1 MDRFSIVTIDAYLDQ
16 IGTQRLVQFGLCHI
30 FFNSKYLDYFDSS
43 QYSLVV
49 EYKGFSV
56 YSLCLDVKK
65 SIHIAFIRNGASLSA
80 IDFECLIHLGF
91 NEFIIWGFCC
101 SIGECNIGDL
111 VIVNKA
117 YIGEG
122 VSKYYDKDVEF
133 ANPSIE
139 LNQRILDCLK
149 PKRTIIP
156 VSCFSTEALFMETE
170 RLIINLKNQNIDCI
184 DMECSAL
191 ASIAEYRNVKMSC
204 LFSVSDTIRL
214 CQWNRANDIDLRR
227 ILIDSLFCLYSED

>member
-1 MDRFSIVTIDAYLDQ
+1 MDRFKIVTVEAYLDQ
-16 IGTQRLVQFGLCHI
+16 IGIQRLVQFGQCHI
-30 FFNSKYLDYFDSS
+30 FFNSKYLDYFEL
-43 QYSLVV
+43 YRYNLVV
-49 EYKGFSV
+49 KYKGFSI
-56 YSLCLDVKK
+56 YSLYLDVKK
-65 SIHIAFIRNGASLSA
+65 SIYIAFIRNGASLSA

-101 SIGECNIGDL
+101 SIGKCNIGDL

-133 ANPSIE
+133 VNTSSD
-139 LNQRILDCLK
+139 LNQWILNRLR
-149 PKRTIIP
+149 PKRTILP
-156 VSCFSTEALFMETE
+156 VYCFSTEALFMETE
-170 RLIINLKNQNIDCI
+170 RLVTNLKNQNIDCI

-191 ASIAEYRNVKMSC
+191 ASIAEYRNVKVSC
-204 LFSVSDTIRL
+204 LFSVSDTIRQS
-214 CQWNRANDIDLRR
+214 QWHRANGSDIRS